1 MSPSIMLQY
10 KTRQGTKTDNR
21 KTDTSY
27 RETTLA
33 FVFPTYVCWWNQE
46 GIKKISQLYQHIFSK
61 YGDKLWPDLC
71 RCRQFIFGREHFAK
85 TSKHHHPTPHRLSAQ
100 EFHLF
105 WPISQNLSNV
115 LFFTSCK
122 MEHFSKTS
130 KYHYPTPHSWSSQD
144 FRLSKVFQPIFWY
157 LSNLLIF

>member
-1 MSPSIMLQY
+1 MSPSIMVQC

-33 FVFPTYVCWWNQE
+33 FVFPTYVWWWNQE

-85 TSKHHHPTPHRLSAQ
+85 TSKHHHPTPHPLSSQHFQSILTNIYFNLDANGDFQNTTPHRLSSQ
-100 EFHLF
+100 HFH
-105 WPISQNLSNV
+105 
-115 LFFTSCK
+115 
-122 MEHFSKTS
+122 
-130 KYHYPTPHSWSSQD
+130 
-144 FRLSKVFQPIFWY
+144 LSKVFQPTFWY

>member
-1 MSPSIMLQY
+1 MSPSIMVQC

-33 FVFPTYVCWWNQE
+33 FVFPTYVWWWNQE

-71 RCRQFIFGREHFAK
+71 RCRRFIFGREHFAK

-100 EFHLF
+100 EFQSILTNF
-105 WPISQNLSNV
+105 LIRFKYADFYLP
-115 LFFTSCK
+115 
-122 MEHFSKTS
+122 KTS
-130 KYHYPTPHSWSSQD
+130 KHHPTPNLLSSQR
-144 FRLSKVFQPIFWY
+144 FHLSKVF
-157 LSNLLIF
+157 